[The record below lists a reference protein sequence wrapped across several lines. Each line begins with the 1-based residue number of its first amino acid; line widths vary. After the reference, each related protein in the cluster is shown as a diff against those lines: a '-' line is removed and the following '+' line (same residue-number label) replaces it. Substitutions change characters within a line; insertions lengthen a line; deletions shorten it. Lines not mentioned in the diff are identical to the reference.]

1 MRPNFLFIGPDKSG
15 SSWLFDILR
24 QHPECYV
31 PNCKDIYFFDRYY
44 KRGMSWYLSFFE
56 KAPSHVK
63 AVGELSHDY
72 LFSTD
77 AARRIYKELP
87 DVKIITCL
95 RNPVDRTFSHYLY
108 MIRSGRT
115 LTSFEEALTKFPELI
130 DHIFYY
136 KHLSVYFKIFQRPH
150 IKVLFYDNLAK
161 NPFLFA
167 REVFDFLHISFR
179 DDIDFSKKVRS
190 ASRPRSFAVAKIIK
204 IGAVI
209 ARDSGMTNLVGV
221 LKHSPIVNI
230 LYKPYKKDDKPVLS
244 SSTAVRLI
252 KFFSDDISKLQEL
265 LGIDLNFWFQ
275 SKNTAL

>member
-1 MRPNFLFIGPDKSG
+1 MRPNFIFIGPDKSG

-72 LFSTD
+72 LFSAD
-77 AARRIYKELP
+77 AARRIYEELP

-95 RNPVDRTFSHYLY
+95 RNPVDRTFSQYLY

-115 LTSFEEALTKFPELI
+115 RTSFEGALRKFPELI
-130 DHIFYY
+130 NNSLYH
-136 KHLSVYFKIFQRPH
+136 KHLSVYFKIFQRPR
-150 IKVLFYDNLAK
+150 IKVLFYDNLK
-161 NPFLFA
+161 KEPQLFA

-179 DDIDFSKKVRS
+179 DDIDFSKRVRS
-190 ASRPRSFAVAKIIK
+190 ASQPRSFTVAKIVK

-209 ARDSGMTNLVGV
+209 ARDLGMTNLVGT

-230 LYKPYKKDDKPVLS
+230 LYHPYKEDDKPVVS
-244 SSTAVRLI
+244 SSTASRLI
-252 KFFSDDISKLQEL
+252 KLFSEDINRLQDL
-265 LGIDLNFWFQ
+265 LGIDLSFWFQ
-275 SKNTAL
+275 SKNTSL